1 MQLLKK
7 SQVLKSIFAMSVR
20 KNQFKFQIAAFFL
33 VAILIWID
41 FYAITRQKDY
51 F

>member
-1 MQLLKK
+1 
-7 SQVLKSIFAMSVR
+7 MSVR

>member
-1 MQLLKK
+1 
-7 SQVLKSIFAMSVR
+7 MSVR

-41 FYAITRQKDY
+41 FYAVTSQKRPLLNKALC
-51 F
+51 